1 MYGRPMLLV
10 FAWFIIDVHKWFKG
24 PRVDVE
30 YNILGDGDDGFRG
43 TPQRFSV
50 ESDVKVLKGDPPA

>member
-1 MYGRPMLLV
+1 MNWTYVVYGRPMLLV

-30 YNILGDGDDGFRG
+30 YNILGDGDDGLEVHLNG
-43 TPQRFSV
+43 SV
-50 ESDVKVLKGDPPA
+50 WNQM